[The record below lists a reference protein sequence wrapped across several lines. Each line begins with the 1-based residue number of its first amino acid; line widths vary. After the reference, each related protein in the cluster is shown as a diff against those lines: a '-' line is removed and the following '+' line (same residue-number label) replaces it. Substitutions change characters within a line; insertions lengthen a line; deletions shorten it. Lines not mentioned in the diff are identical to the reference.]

1 MITVLGATAAFIV
14 FAIQIIGFA
23 MSHTMNWETV
33 SDAFITSIVLI
44 VAAVPEGLPTI
55 VAVSLALNI
64 IKMSRE
70 NALVKKMIACETV
83 GCINIICSDKTG
95 TLTENKMTV
104 QQIYAKGELLEPEKL
119 TDVCLLENFCINSN
133 ANVTIEDG
141 KDSFI
146 GNPTECALLV
156 AARKAGWDYTKKR
169 EEADIAHIFPFS
181 SQKKDMST
189 ILRTAEGYMLYV
201 KGNPEKIMNL
211 SVNLSDEE
219 KNALEEKITSFQSR
233 AGRILAFAH
242 KKLDQYTG
250 EETQEELET
259 DLIYDGFVVISD
271 PLSPDVYG
279 AIGRCRKAGIEVKML
294 TGDNILTA
302 RAIADELHM
311 LDADH
316 IAVEASEIENMSDE
330 ELAQALKKIQ
340 VIARSTPLVKMRVVK
355 ALKAQGNVVAVT
367 GDGINDA
374 PAIKNA
380 DVGIAMGIAGTEVTK
395 EASDIVLLD
404 DSFST
409 IMKAV
414 QWGRAIYENFKR
426 FIQFQLTVNVSSV
439 VVVVCSILAGFETP
453 FTALELLWINIIMD
467 GPPALTLGLEPIRDD
482 ILNHPPTR
490 RDENIIS
497 RSMISRIFVNGIFIS
512 IVFML
517 QHFTNFLGAAPE
529 QESTVLFTLFVVFQ
543 LFNAFNCRELDRTPM
558 YKNLLNNKLM
568 LGIFLLV
575 LILQIIITQAG
586 GAVFET
592 VPLSVGLW
600 CKILGVSCSVIV
612 LDEIWKL
619 FEK

>member
-1 MITVLGATAAFIV
+1 
-14 FAIQIIGFA
+14 
-23 MSHTMNWETV
+23 
-33 SDAFITSIVLI
+33 
-44 VAAVPEGLPTI
+44 
-55 VAVSLALNI
+55 
-64 IKMSRE
+64 
-70 NALVKKMIACETV
+70 
-83 GCINIICSDKTG
+83 
-95 TLTENKMTV
+95 
-104 QQIYAKGELLEPEKL
+104 
-119 TDVCLLENFCINSN
+119 
-133 ANVTIEDG
+133 
-141 KDSFI
+141 
-146 GNPTECALLV
+146 
-156 AARKAGWDYTKKR
+156 
-169 EEADIAHIFPFS
+169 
-181 SQKKDMST
+181 
-189 ILRTAEGYMLYV
+189 MLYV